1 MWDLYPL
8 NLCVKDNV
16 KFFVYILYVFNVL
29 ELWISKILRKQS
41 TFSVQRHQELQELGF
56 QHFSMLIHSDVF
68 SNLLSVFLLSMPSVQ
83 HFAVCVRLFL
93 NRAAQL
99 VLKAHK
105 EAVSSLGGNA
115 PSTLGTISTVVAA
128 ANAVAKEAAKEI
140 AIAFQTKPDVSQG
153 RGLPM
158 DDLSI
163 MKVCSMFLSFLGIS

>member
-1 MWDLYPL
+1 M
-8 NLCVKDNV
+8 
-16 KFFVYILYVFNVL
+16 
-29 ELWISKILRKQS
+29 
-41 TFSVQRHQELQELGF
+41 QRHQELQELGF

-105 EAVSSLGGNA
+105 GAVSSLGGNA

-128 ANAVAKEAAKEI
+128 ANAVAKEAAKEVAASFQSS
-140 AIAFQTKPDVSQG
+140 AIKPKPSEGSDG
-153 RGLPM
+153 IM
-158 DDLSI
+158 DNLSI
-163 MKVCSMFLSFLGIS
+163 MKV